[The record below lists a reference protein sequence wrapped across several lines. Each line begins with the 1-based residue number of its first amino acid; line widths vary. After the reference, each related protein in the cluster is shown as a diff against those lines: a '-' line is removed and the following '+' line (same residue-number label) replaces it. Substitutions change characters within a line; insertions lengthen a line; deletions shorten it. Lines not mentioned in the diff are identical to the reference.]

1 MTFSSFLNVFSST
14 LLYSRYLY
22 AEIYAL
28 VRVVQ
33 ESILSHT
40 ASYVVLTKTFSRRC
54 YVASKLYES
63 YKNMLWQ
70 QQQQQNN
77 KIKMGPIRD

>member
-22 AEIYAL
+22 ADIYAL

-40 ASYVVLTKTFSRRC
+40 ASYVVLTKKFSRRC
-54 YVASKLYES
+54 YVAHPNCMSLTKICCG
-63 YKNMLWQ
+63 NNNN
-70 QQQQQNN
+70 NN
-77 KIKMGPIRD
+77 KIIK